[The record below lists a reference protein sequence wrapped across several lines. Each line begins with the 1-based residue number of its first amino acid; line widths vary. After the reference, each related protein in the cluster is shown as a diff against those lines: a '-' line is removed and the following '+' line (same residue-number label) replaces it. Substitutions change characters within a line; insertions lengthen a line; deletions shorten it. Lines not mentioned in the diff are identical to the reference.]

1 MKLQDV
7 EHLLPPGAKDLMV
20 LLQAI
25 GLAMEEEG
33 AQVADLGYD
42 FRAEWAEM
50 TFTTPE
56 GQRLELLLRVA
67 PTASG
72 S

>member
-1 MKLQDV
+1 M
-7 EHLLPPGAKDLMV
+7 A

-33 AQVADLGYD
+33 AEVIDLGYD

-50 TFTTPE
+50 TFTTPD
-56 GQRLELLLRVA
+56 GKRLELLLRL
-67 PTASG
+67 AS
-72 S
+72 